1 MFIFG
6 CILWIK
12 IIVGRDEMWEVFMV
26 KVLDIFRYIVDR
38 SFLIL
43 DFDFIDVFDIVIID
57 GCYKMKCLLL
67 IFLNLLVYENKL

>member
-1 MFIFG
+1 
-6 CILWIK
+6 
-12 IIVGRDEMWEVFMV
+12 MV

-67 IFLNLLVYENKL
+67 IFLNLLVYENKLWENFVVIVIECSFLIDEELLE